1 MAGSIGVPGSSLSIV
16 QMVIVGEPVEKLFLW
31 GHSACTL
38 DSTNHNEV
46 LVFGGFG
53 GMGRHGRRNNSFLLN
68 PLSGTLRAFDVE
80 GGPTPRLGHTSSLVG
95 DCMYVVGGRA
105 DPEKILSDVWV
116 LNTAKKEW
124 KFLECSGNVF
134 PPR

>member
-1 MAGSIGVPGSSLSIV
+1 MGVPSCSLSTI

-38 DSTNHNEV
+38 DSTNHNGI

-53 GMGRHGRRNNSFLLN
+53 GMGRHERRNNSFLLN
-68 PLSGTLRAFDVE
+68 PLCGTLRAFHVE

-95 DCMYVVGGRA
+95 DCMFVIGGRA

-116 LNTAKKEW
+116 LNTDKKEW